1 MINIKDLS
9 LAYNSRFRLSIENL
23 LIEDE
28 KIFTI
33 IGPNGAGKTT
43 LLNIIGLFE
52 KPQAQKLEVL
62 GYDVLKGRDILSLR
76 RMMSVVFSQPYLLNE
91 TVSDNVAL
99 PLRLRGIRDFS
110 KVEEMLEFFKI
121 THLKDQNAK
130 RISQGEMHR
139 VALARAFVTEPKLVL
154 MDEPFS
160 SLDPRYK
167 ETLIN
172 DLRIIIKL
180 NKTGV
185 IFVTQDR
192 FEALSLADELAVMIN
207 GKISQTGLPREVFSR
222 PKSLE
227 VANFVGIETI
237 IEGIIIKKKDNLCFI
252 KAEDK
257 VLEAVSDYDAGDK
270 VSVCIRPEDVI
281 ISTQPQISSC
291 RNQFNAKITKIE
303 PHILNYKLT
312 LDCGFNLMSFVTRQS
327 IENLDLKPAKE
338 IFAAFKATAIHLIK
352 TI

>member
-1 MINIKDLS
+1 MINIKGLS
-9 LAYNSRFRLSIENL
+9 LTYNSRFRLSIESL
-23 LIEDE
+23 HIEDG

-52 KPQAQKLEVL
+52 KPQAQKFEVL
-62 GYDVLKGRDILSLR
+62 GYDVLKGRDILFLR

-91 TVSDNVAL
+91 TVSSNIAL

-110 KVEEMLEFFKI
+110 KVEKMCNFFKI

-130 RISQGEMHR
+130 KISQGEMHR
-139 VALARAFVTEPKLVL
+139 VALARAFVTEPRLVL

-172 DLRIIIKL
+172 DLRTIIKL

-192 FEALSLADELAVMIN
+192 FEALSLSDEMAVMKDGRILQH
-207 GKISQTGLPREVFSR
+207 GSPAEVFNR
-222 PKSLE
+222 PLCKE
-227 VANFVGIETI
+227 VADFVGIETI
-237 IEGIIIKKKDNLCFI
+237 VEGRIVKKEDNLCHI
-252 KAEDK
+252 KVNNK
-257 VLEAVSDYDAGDK
+257 ILEAISDFSVGEN
-270 VSVCIRPEDVI
+270 VFVCIRPEDI
-281 ISTQPQISSC
+281 TISKHVETTSA
-291 RNQFNAKITKIE
+291 RNCFKAKIIRNE
-303 PHILNYKLT
+303 PWMLEYKLT
-312 LDCGFNLMSFVTRQS
+312 LDCDFNLVSFVTKQS
-327 IENLDLKPAKE
+327 VYDLNLEPAKDVYVS
-338 IFAAFKATAIHLIK
+338 FKATAIHLIK
-352 TI
+352 R

>member
-1 MINIKDLS
+1 M
-9 LAYNSRFRLSIENL
+9 YNSRFSLSIESL
-23 LIEDE
+23 QIEDE

-52 KPQAQKLEVL
+52 KPQAQKFEVL

-91 TVSDNVAL
+91 TVSGNIAL

-110 KVEEMLEFFKI
+110 KVEKMCDFFKI
-121 THLKDQNAK
+121 THLKDQNVK
-130 RISQGEMHR
+130 KISQGEMHR

-167 ETLIN
+167 ETLIS
-172 DLRIIIKL
+172 DLRTIIKL

-192 FEALSLADELAVMIN
+192 FEALSLADEMAMMKDGSVLQHGSPVD
-207 GKISQTGLPREVFSR
+207 VFNR
-222 PKSLE
+222 PLCKE
-227 VANFVGIETI
+227 VADFVGIETI
-237 IEGIIIKKKDNLCFI
+237 VEGRIIKKEDNLCHI
-252 KAEDK
+252 KVNNK
-257 VLEAVSDYDAGDK
+257 ILEAISDFSVGK
-270 VSVCIRPEDVI
+270 NVFVCIRPEDI
-281 ISTQPQISSC
+281 TISKHAETTSA
-291 RNQFNAKITKIE
+291 RNCFKAKIIRNE
-303 PHILNYKLT
+303 PWMLEYKLT
-312 LDCGFNLMSFVTRQS
+312 LDCDFNLVSFVTKQS
-327 IENLDLKPAKE
+327 VRDLNLEPGKD
-338 IFAAFKATAIHLIK
+338 IYVSFKATAIHLIK
-352 TI
+352 R